1 MTIILFLVDSS
12 ASMAQRNY
20 MGCSAIDTAKAIV
33 GDILKLRQRDINN
46 RQSDRYM
53 LLTTEEFPT
62 CVKAG
67 WKEGSQ
73 VFHEQLKALRPCGK
87 FPLKQALMSA
97 LQFVNLNRA
106 QTGVDYYGHGR
117 FPHLQESV
125 IIVTISDSSS
135 VGDLPSDF
143 ELRVDSKTTLPGA
156 EYTEEAFRWDQRLFS
171 IVLRMGARA
180 PAEPRIALAPPV
192 SIEPGVIQRVCA
204 STGGRSFMMTSHK
217 QAGAVIEQLT
227 QMIHV
232 NGIVLRFE
240 HPTPNPPSHNGT
252 AENGEPSEERKAE
265 LASEKLRKALEE
277 HPITFVLTR
286 SRGPGHWP
294 IPEAFWPDTVQASA
308 KLPVRKA
315 HPMLTIGLSPTEVQV
330 NTDFPFDKYE
340 LDPVCALSD
349 FVRERTV
356 ALGNGNVC
364 WQVFVSN
371 SYRVPG
377 VGKPFGFLKTA
388 TNGSSVNLFL
398 MPYNYPVL
406 LKLLDDQKA
415 DARLRVNPDWRLKLD
430 QYVLSCPSYYKTLH
444 YVKQLKKGLLRLKL
458 TGGLFDEQQQQVYAP
473 QIVKMLNAMKT
484 VGKEEMDKLQAEI
497 AARIAKREAQ
507 RPISYMV
514 DVEKRETIK
523 PWRNFRIE
531 WEEERKARL
540 AAAKSDEPP
549 EKKKGRGSRGLPM
562 PAARSS
568 SAVVIADDIAPDP
581 ELPEPA
587 PTAVEP
593 VPNLASGTNMQID
606 LFTLASATAKA
617 QVYRNPFIIEK
628 GQLAQMLPRL
638 RINLEQQLRDSPIP
652 ALEGGLPGM
661 SCKLQTAYELHALPV
676 GQMGNYD
683 EYVKQLEAIGA
694 GPLREVEHRAMRENT
709 FGNPFKK
716 DKKALAVDEVG
727 EAPAAAARDQNSN
740 GMSKKDRRAMEGNR
754 PPRRKAGPLALNAMA
769 IWRERRR
776 TNSMSAVSD
785 LSHTADDLS
794 DDLTDAESS
803 SRENLNRD
811 VDDLL
816 ADMEALGASASPSAE
831 GNGSEARPLSNGG
844 GASPT
849 GSTVSRDS
857 GVSAWGLDEEAEEE
871 EDDDDLVIIEPSP
884 SKKAKLAEQPAATTA
899 AAARSVPARKR
910 GGGAGGRSGVEEVV
924 TLERI
929 RHLKGE
935 VVNLTRKFMS
945 DDAILASMDA
955 LFASLPMRALLIMT
969 RFARD
974 EAERFKKRALIRV
987 LSERL
992 TELEAS
998 LQMLSSSMVLGR
1010 LTAAAASSSLTP
1022 SVLQAQQRAALH
1034 DRSSVPRVVDDREK
1048 RTHRVVDAGY
1058 AFRYH
1063 RQGVDALPRIPD
1075 CKVPVARPAYKKRE
1089 AWSDDQAR
1097 FGQNDYIDILG
1108 DGTLHPAL
1116 LQFHTPRWLR
1126 GFPGQH
1132 KANELIKL
1140 IHYRN
1145 LYKEKLQEHSP
1156 RRWHELQKR
1165 IKYLL
1170 MHHNYNKQDELTRE
1184 RDLGLWEE
1192 EPDYAYK
1199 DKSRRSFK
1207 DNV

>member
-143 ELRVDSKTTLPGA
+143 ELRVDSKHSLPGA

-204 STGGRSFMMTSHK
+204 STGGRSFTMTSHK

-240 HPTPNPPSHNGT
+240 HPTPNPPPHNGT

-286 SRGPGHWP
+286 SRGPSHWP

-349 FVRERTV
+349 FVRERTA
-356 ALGNGNVC
+356 ALGNVNVC
-364 WQVFVSN
+364 WQVFVTN

-415 DARLRVNPDWRLKLD
+415 DARLRVHPDWRLKLD
-430 QYVLSCPSYYKTLH
+430 QYVISCPSYYKT
-444 YVKQLKKGLLRLKL
+444 QLKKGLLRLKL

-540 AAAKSDEPP
+540 AAAKSEEP
-549 EKKKGRGSRGLPM
+549 EKKKTRGSRGLPM
-562 PAARSS
+562 PAARSNS
-568 SAVVIADDIAPDP
+568 SVVIADDIAPDP

-593 VPNLASGTNMQID
+593 VPNLASGTNTQID

-628 GQLAQMLPRL
+628 AQLAQMLPRL

-727 EAPAAAARDQNSN
+727 EAPAAARDQNSN

-754 PPRRKAGPLALNAMA
+754 PPRRKAGPLALNSMA
-769 IWRERRR
+769 IWRNVVCNRNLARERRR

-785 LSHTADDLS
+785 LSHTADDLT

-803 SRENLNRD
+803 SRENLNLD

-816 ADMEALGASASPSAE
+816 ADLEALGASASPSAE
-831 GNGSEARPLSNGG
+831 GNGSDALPVSNGG
-844 GASPT
+844 GASPA

-857 GVSAWGLDEEAEEE
+857 GVSAWGLDEEAEED
-871 EDDDDLVIIEPSP
+871 EDDDDLVIVEPSP
-884 SKKAKLAEQPAATTA
+884 AKKAKLAETPATTA
-899 AAARSVPARKR
+899 AARAAPARKR
-910 GGGAGGRSGVEEVV
+910 GGGAGGRGGVEEVV
-924 TLERI
+924 TLDRI

-945 DDAILASMDA
+945 DDAILASMEA
-955 LFASLPMRALLIMT
+955 LFASLPMRALIIMT

-974 EAERFKKRALIRV
+974 EAERPHYEKSKAFV
-987 LSERL
+987 PEP
-992 TELEAS
+992 
-998 LQMLSSSMVLGR
+998 MLSSSMVLGR
-1010 LTAAAASSSLTP
+1010 LATAAASSSLTP

-1075 CKVPVARPAYKKRE
+1075 CKVPVARPSYKKRE

-1097 FGQNDYIDILG
+1097 
-1108 DGTLHPAL
+1108 
-1116 LQFHTPRWLR
+1116 
-1126 GFPGQH
+1126 
-1132 KANELIKL
+1132 
-1140 IHYRN
+1140 
-1145 LYKEKLQEHSP
+1145 
-1156 RRWHELQKR
+1156 
-1165 IKYLL
+1165 
-1170 MHHNYNKQDELTRE
+1170 
-1184 RDLGLWEE
+1184 
-1192 EPDYAYK
+1192 
-1199 DKSRRSFK
+1199 
-1207 DNV
+1207 

>member
-430 QYVLSCPSYYKTLH
+430 QYVLSCPSYYKT
-444 YVKQLKKGLLRLKL
+444 QLKKGLLRLKL

-992 TELEAS
+992 TELEA
-998 LQMLSSSMVLGR
+998 V
-1010 LTAAAASSSLTP
+1010 ASGMP
-1022 SVLQAQQRAALH
+1022 
-1034 DRSSVPRVVDDREK
+1034 
-1048 RTHRVVDAGY
+1048 
-1058 AFRYH
+1058 
-1063 RQGVDALPRIPD
+1063 
-1075 CKVPVARPAYKKRE
+1075 
-1089 AWSDDQAR
+1089 
-1097 FGQNDYIDILG
+1097 
-1108 DGTLHPAL
+1108 
-1116 LQFHTPRWLR
+1116 
-1126 GFPGQH
+1126 
-1132 KANELIKL
+1132 
-1140 IHYRN
+1140 
-1145 LYKEKLQEHSP
+1145 
-1156 RRWHELQKR
+1156 
-1165 IKYLL
+1165 
-1170 MHHNYNKQDELTRE
+1170 
-1184 RDLGLWEE
+1184 
-1192 EPDYAYK
+1192 
-1199 DKSRRSFK
+1199 
-1207 DNV
+1207 